1 MGTGLGG
8 RDYTYLLLRNVIMSK
23 QLPYDRFKH
32 GIPDEIHQVHF
43 SLLAVAQQ
51 AGVEL
56 LREDG
61 AHLCEVGR
69 YQATLDGVV
78 DGAVVLIEGR

>member
-1 MGTGLGG
+1 
-8 RDYTYLLLRNVIMSK
+8 MSE
-23 QLPYDRFKH
+23 QLPHDRLKH
-32 GIPDEIHQVHF
+32 GVSNKVHQVHL
-43 SLLAVAQQ
+43 SLSAVVQQ

-61 AHLCEVGR
+61 AHLCEVGG

-78 DGAVVLIEGR
+78 DGTVVLEEGQGRKASCRRQRGGQKDHTE